1 MKQIGYIGLGKMG
14 FNMCERLLE
23 KGWEVSA
30 YNRSPGPTKDLA
42 QKGAVPAYS
51 LGELVSHMSEP
62 RLLWLMVSH
71 EAVDSILNELTPLLS
86 SVDVIIDGGNSLYKD
101 SIRRSYELAQK
112 GIGFLDA
119 GVSGGPVGA
128 RRGACVMVGGK
139 KETFME
145 CEEVFHDIAAKNA
158 YQYVGPSG
166 AGHFVKMAHNG
177 IEYGMMQSLAEGFAL
192 LKQSPFNLDIQ
203 HIAELYNNGSVI
215 ESRLVEWLA
224 DGLEEYG
231 PELEKISGAVSQSGE
246 GLWTVEA
253 GKEMGA
259 DVASIK
265 LAVDFRTRSQ
275 EKPSY
280 TGKLLSAMR
289 NQFGG
294 HNVN

>member
-1 MKQIGYIGLGKMG
+1 MG

-23 KGWEVSA
+23 KDWEVSA
-30 YNRSPGPTKDLA
+30 YNRSPKPTQDLA

-51 LGELVSHMSEP
+51 LRELVSRMSEP

-71 EAVDSILNELTPLLS
+71 EAVDNILNELTPLLS
-86 SVDVIIDGGNSLYKD
+86 SVDVVIDGGNSLYKD
-101 SIRRSYELAQK
+101 SIRRNHELAQK
-112 GIGFLDA
+112 GIEFLDA

-145 CEEVFHDIAAKNA
+145 HEEVFHDIAAKHS

-166 AGHFVKMAHNG
+166 AGHFCKMVHNG

-192 LKQSPFNLDIQ
+192 LKQSPFGFDVNA
-203 HIAELYNNGSVI
+203 IANLYNHGSVI
-215 ESRLVEWLA
+215 ESRLVSWLA

-231 PELEKISGAVSQSGE
+231 TELEKISGAVAQSGE
-246 GLWTVEA
+246 GLWTVETA
-253 GKEMGA
+253 QEMGIEA
-259 DVASIK
+259 ASIK
-265 LAVDFRTRSQ
+265 LAVDFRTQSQ
-275 EKPSY
+275 NKPSY

-294 HNVN
+294 HKVT